1 MTPPQDPVFLLDI
14 ENALLDNDW
23 IELDLRRHQSDQPVS
38 CAAGVSGS
46 HRQTPSATSSISA
59 SVGPT
64 CSMFSRS
71 DVTRY
76 LYVGHVLQPRG
87 SDLVAPDQE
96 TRGPRFGTE
105 WPARR
110 RGNPVTTPLRQ
121 EAGRWQS

>member
-1 MTPPQDPVFLLDI
+1 MTPPHDLVFLLDI

-23 IELDLRRHQSDQPVS
+23 IELDLRPHQSDQPVR

-46 HRQTPSATSSISA
+46 HWQTPSATSSISA

-71 DVTRY
+71 DVMRY
-76 LYVGHVLQPRG
+76 LYVGDVLQPRG
-87 SDLVAPDQE
+87 SDLVALDQGA
-96 TRGPRFGTE
+96 RGPRSGTE

-110 RGNPVTTPLRQ
+110 RGHPVSTPPR
-121 EAGRWQS
+121 EEVGGWQP